1 MGQDSNEIRREIE
14 ETRARMGETVE
25 ALGYKA
31 DVPSR
36 VKDAVNERVET
47 VKGTISDAVSGVKN
61 TVKSTIGQTTGR
73 VGEVTSSVSGRA
85 GDVASG
91 VADRLGDAKY
101 AARRGVGMAIENPL
115 GLALG
120 ALAVGFLA
128 GLIAPV
134 TELEREKIGPLREE
148 LLEKAQ
154 TVAGDVVEHGKQVLQ
169 ETAQAAVQT
178 AQASAQSHGREIFGG
193 EGGGEAGE
201 GETG

>member
-36 VKDAVNERVET
+36 VKDALGERVET

-73 VGEVTSSVSGRA
+73 VGEVTSSVSERA

-91 VADRLGDAKY
+91 VTGRLGEAKY

-134 TELEREKIGPLREE
+134 TDLEREKIGPLRDE

-169 ETAQAAVQT
+169 ETAQATVEA
-178 AQASAQSHGREIFGG
+178 AQKSAQSHGREILNDVS
-193 EGGGEAGE
+193 
-201 GETG
+201 

>member
-36 VKDAVNERVET
+36 VKDALGERVET
-47 VKGTISDAVSGVKN
+47 VKETISDAVSGVKN

-73 VGEVTSSVSGRA
+73 VGEVTSSVSERA

-91 VADRLGDAKY
+91 VTGRLGEAKY

-134 TELEREKIGPLREE
+134 TDLEREKIGPLRDE

-169 ETAQAAVQT
+169 ETAQATVEA
-178 AQASAQSHGREIFGG
+178 AQKSAQSHGREILNDVS
-193 EGGGEAGE
+193 
-201 GETG
+201 

>member
-36 VKDAVNERVET
+36 VKDALGERVET

-73 VGEVTSSVSGRA
+73 VGEVTSSVSERA

-91 VADRLGDAKY
+91 VTGRLGDAKY

-134 TELEREKIGPLREE
+134 TDLEREKIGPLRDE

-169 ETAQAAVQT
+169 ETAQATVEA
-178 AQASAQSHGREIFGG
+178 AQKSAQSHGREILNDVS
-193 EGGGEAGE
+193 
-201 GETG
+201 

>member
-1 MGQDSNEIRREIE
+1 MGKDSSEIRREIE

-36 VKDAVNERVET
+36 VKDALGERVET

-61 TVKSTIGQTTGR
+61 TVKSTIDQTTGR
-73 VGEVTSSVSGRA
+73 VGEVTNSVSERA

-91 VADRLGDAKY
+91 VTGRLGDAKY

-134 TELEREKIGPLREE
+134 TDLEREKIGPLRDE

-169 ETAQAAVQT
+169 ETAQATVEA
-178 AQASAQSHGREIFGG
+178 AQKSAQSHGREILNDVS
-193 EGGGEAGE
+193 
-201 GETG
+201 